1 MNMTKDIA
9 EEVGIHIGDGSMNIY
24 KNIPTYTVACNS
36 VSDREFITNTV
47 APLIRKI
54 YKIEPKLRNWSKGSF
69 GFRIYSKK
77 LVEFKTGL
85 GLPLGKK
92 TNIAIP
98 NLILGNKEFVL
109 TCIKGIFDT
118 DGYVYIENK
127 YGKPYPRLEI
137 ATTSEK
143 LAEQIKTILQE
154 ENINC
159 SVWRNNRRNVNWK
172 PKFTISVRGYK
183 NLEKWMK
190 TIGTDNPRNKNK
202 IHALYRRTL

>member
-1 MNMTKDIA
+1 MTKEIA

-47 APLIRKI
+47 ASLIRKI
-54 YKIEPKLRNWSKGSF
+54 YKIEPKPKNWSKGSF

-77 LVEFKTGL
+77 LVEFKTVI

-92 TNIAIP
+92 TNIAMP
-98 NLILGNKEFVL
+98 NLILGNKEFAL
-109 TCIKGIFDT
+109 ACIRGIFDT

-127 YGKPYPRLEI
+127 YGKTYPRLEI

-154 ENINC
+154 EDINC
-159 SVWRNNRRNVNWK
+159 SVWINNRRNINWK

-183 NLEKWMK
+183 NLKKWME
-190 TIGTDNPRNKNK
+190 TIGTDNSRNKNK